1 VRSIL
6 EKLDAKGRSEAIAIA
21 LKRGL
26 IRGIV

>member
-1 VRSIL
+1 ML

-26 IRGIV
+26 IRANV

>member
-26 IRGIV
+26 IRANV